1 MDNAFDF
8 FVHEL
13 RDMLNAESRLVQ
25 TLSELESE
33 SKNEQLRAA
42 FGEHKK
48 QTEIH
53 AKRLTDIFRMLG
65 DEPEQSDCKGIK
77 GLVEEKQAFMK
88 EHPTPDLLDFF
99 NMVAGI
105 KAERYEIS
113 AYRTMISLARS
124 LGLTHSV
131 ELLEQNLNDEQEAL
145 KKLQGFVSV
154 LRPLNLGLEIR
165 GEQIERKIA

>member
-1 MDNAFDF
+1 MDNAFDYF
-8 FVHEL
+8 IHEL

-25 TLSELESE
+25 TLAELESE

-42 FGEHKK
+42 FAEHKQ
-48 QTEIH
+48 QTEMH
-53 AKRLTDIFRMLG
+53 AKRLTDVFRMLG
-65 DEPEQSDCKGIK
+65 QQPEQSECQGIK

-113 AYRTMISLARS
+113 TYRTLVSLARS
-124 LGLTHSV
+124 LGLAHSV
-131 ELLEQNLNDEQEAL
+131 ELLEQNLNEEQEAL
-145 KKLQGFVSV
+145 KKLQSFAATI
-154 LRPLNLGLEIR
+154 RPLNLGTERR